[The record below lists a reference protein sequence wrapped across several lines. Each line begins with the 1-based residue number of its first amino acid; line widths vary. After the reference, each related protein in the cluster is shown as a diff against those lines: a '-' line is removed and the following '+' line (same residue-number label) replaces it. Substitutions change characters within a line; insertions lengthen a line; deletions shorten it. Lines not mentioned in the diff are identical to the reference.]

1 MVYRL
6 LGSLSSLGIISIGIL
21 DSNVL
26 NAKPTEY
33 VFSAPQEYNQES
45 VEIPSSKKEYPLYEC
60 NMEANSNSEEVF
72 IDSHNCAECVD
83 CREQDRVGEDPS
95 KNQQLNSENKHNR

>member
-6 LGSLSSLGIISIGIL
+6 LGYLSSLGIISIGIL
-21 DSNVL
+21 DSSVL

-45 VEIPSSKKEYPLYEC
+45 FEIPNNKKDYPLYKCEV
-60 NMEANSNSEEVF
+60 EANNNSEEVL
-72 IDSHNCAECVD
+72 IDSHNCAECID
-83 CREQDRVGEDPS
+83 CQEQDRVGEDRRQ
-95 KNQQLNSENKHNR
+95 NQQLNSENKDKR